1 MRFRLRQRKA
11 TAEFSPQNLKQQPQ
25 LTSQLST
32 FYPKSHIYDIYMIYM
47 ELSDVIPRSQLDGYF
62 EEADFRICDDLL
74 FQILNA
80 WSISG
85 YYHKWTTNLIMV
97 MDL

>member
-1 MRFRLRQRKA
+1 
-11 TAEFSPQNLKQQPQ
+11 
-25 LTSQLST
+25 
-32 FYPKSHIYDIYMIYM
+32 M

-62 EEADFRICDDLL
+62 AEADFRICDDLL

-85 YYHKWTTNLIMV
+85 YFHKWTTNLIMV